1 MSIVNVEGMSHGF
14 GGRTIFE
21 DVSFRLLKGEHVA
34 LVGANGEGKSTF
46 LSILTG
52 QMTPDEGKVEW
63 AKRVTA
69 GYLDQHAVLK
79 AGMTIREV
87 LKTAFDE
94 MYKLEAEMQSCYDRM
109 GDAAPEEMDKLMNDA
124 GEIQEILDAHS
135 FYTLDSKIEE
145 VAGGLGLR
153 DIGLDRQVDELSGGQ
168 RTKVLLTKLL
178 LQNPDI
184 LILDEPTNYLDVEHI
199 EWLKAYLQGYENA
212 FILVSHDVPFLN
224 AVTNVIYH
232 VDNASLTRY
241 TGSYEKF
248 QEMYAI
254 KRRQE
259 DAAYERQQAEIAR
272 EKDFIQRNKA
282 RVATRGMAN
291 SRQKKL
297 DKMEVL
303 EKRTEKPKPHFNF
316 QLDRT
321 PSRFVIEAKRLILGY
336 DTPLTNPVDL
346 QLERGRKVALRG
358 VNGLGKT
365 TMLKTLLGMIKPIS
379 GTIELGEFVTPGYFE
394 QESTKGN
401 DNTAIEEIWQEYPG
415 MTQFEV
421 RAALAACGLTNE
433 HITSKMMVLSGGEA
447 AKVRLCKIMQK
458 PVNLLVLDEPTNH
471 LDVDAKAELKRA
483 LKEYKGTVLL
493 VSHEPEFY
501 EDWVDSVWNIE
512 GWTTKII

>member
-1 MSIVNVEGMSHGF
+1 MSIVNVSGVSHSF

-46 LSILTG
+46 LAILTG
-52 QMTPDEGKVEW
+52 QMTPEEGKVEW

-79 AGMTIREV
+79 PGMTIRDV

-94 MYKLEAEMQSCYDRM
+94 MYKLEQEMQDCYDKM
-109 GDAAPEEMDKLMNDA
+109 AEADPDEMDRLMKDA
-124 GEIQEILDAHS
+124 GEIQDILDAHS
-135 FYTLDSKIEE
+135 FYTLDSKIED

-153 DIGLDRQVDELSGGQ
+153 DIGLDRMVDELSGGQ

-178 LQNPDI
+178 LQSPDI
-184 LILDEPTNYLDVEHI
+184 LILDEPTNYLDAEHI
-199 EWLKAYLQGYENA
+199 EWLKSYLQGYENA

-316 QLDRT
+316 QMDRT

-346 QLERGRKVALRG
+346 QLERGKKVALKG

-365 TMLKTLLGMIKPIS
+365 TLLKTLLGMIKPIS
-379 GTIELGEFVTPGYFE
+379 GKIELGEFVTPGYFE

-401 DNTAIEEIWQEYPG
+401 DNTAIEELWQEYPG

-483 LKEYKGTVLL
+483 LKEYKGTILL
-493 VSHEPEFY
+493 VSHEPDFY

>member
-1 MSIVNVEGMSHGF
+1 MSILNVEHVSHGF
-14 GGRTIFE
+14 GARTIFE
-21 DVSFRLLKGEHVA
+21 DASFRLLKGEHVA

-46 LSILTG
+46 LSIITG
-52 QMTPDEGKVEW
+52 HLTPDEGKVEW
-63 AKRVTA
+63 SNRVTV

-79 AGMTIREV
+79 PGQTIRDV
-87 LKTAFDE
+87 LRTAFDD
-94 MYKLEAEMQSCYDRM
+94 MYKLEAEMLACYDKM
-109 GDAAPEEMDKLMNDA
+109 GDAAPEEIDKMMADV
-124 GEIQEILDAHS
+124 GDIQDILEANS
-135 FYTLDSKIEE
+135 FYTIDARIDDVS
-145 VAGGLGLR
+145 GGLGLR
-153 DIGLDRQVDELSGGQ
+153 SIGLDKKVDELSGGQ

-178 LQNPDI
+178 LQNPTI

-199 EWLKAYLQGYENA
+199 EWLKTYLQNYENA

-232 VDNASLTRY
+232 VDNAHLTRY

-259 DAAYERQQAEIAR
+259 DAAYERQQQEIKR
-272 EKDFIQRNKA
+272 TEDFIQRNKA

-291 SRQKKL
+291 SRQKRL
-297 DKMEVL
+297 DKMDVL
-303 EKRTEKPKPHFNF
+303 EKRQEKPKPHFQF
-316 QLDRT
+316 QSDRT
-321 PSRFVIEAKRLILGY
+321 PSRFVIEAKRLVLGY

-346 QLERGRKVALRG
+346 QIERNKKIALRG

-365 TMLKTLLGMIKPIS
+365 TLLKTLLGLIPPVAGK
-379 GTIELGEFVTPGYFE
+379 IELGEFVTPGYFE
-394 QESTKGN
+394 QESTRGN
-401 DNTAIEEIWQEYPG
+401 DNTAIEEVWQEYPG
-415 MTQFEV
+415 MTNYEI

-458 PVNLLVLDEPTNH
+458 KVNLLVLDEPTNH
-471 LDVDAKAELKRA
+471 LDVEAKKELKRA
-483 LKEYKGTVLL
+483 LKEYKGTILL
-493 VSHEPEFY
+493 VSHEPDFY

-512 GWTTKII
+512 RWTTKIV

>member
-1 MSIVNVEGMSHGF
+1 MSILNVEHVSHGF
-14 GGRTIFE
+14 GARTIFE
-21 DVSFRLLKGEHVA
+21 DASFRLLKGEHVA

-46 LSILTG
+46 LSIITG
-52 QMTPDEGKVEW
+52 QLTPDEGKVEW
-63 AKRVTA
+63 SNRVTV

-79 AGMTIREV
+79 PGQTIRDV
-87 LKTAFDE
+87 LRTAFDD
-94 MYKLEAEMQSCYDRM
+94 MYKLEAEMLACYDKM
-109 GDAAPEEMDKLMNDA
+109 GDAAPEEIDKMMADV
-124 GEIQEILDAHS
+124 GDIQDILEANS
-135 FYTLDSKIEE
+135 FYTIDARIDDVS
-145 VAGGLGLR
+145 GGLGLR
-153 DIGLDRQVDELSGGQ
+153 SIGLDKKVDELSGGQ

-178 LQNPDI
+178 LQNPTI

-199 EWLKAYLQGYENA
+199 EWLKTYLQNYENA

-232 VDNASLTRY
+232 VDNAHLTRY

-259 DAAYERQQAEIAR
+259 DAAYERQQQEIKR
-272 EKDFIQRNKA
+272 TEDFIQRNKA

-291 SRQKKL
+291 SRQKRL
-297 DKMEVL
+297 DKMDVL
-303 EKRTEKPKPHFNF
+303 EKRQEKPKPHFQF
-316 QLDRT
+316 QSDRT
-321 PSRFVIEAKRLILGY
+321 PSRFVIEARRLVLGY

-346 QLERGRKVALRG
+346 QIERNKKIALRG

-365 TMLKTLLGMIKPIS
+365 TLLKTLLGLIPPVAGK
-379 GTIELGEFVTPGYFE
+379 IELGEFVTPGYFE
-394 QESTKGN
+394 QESTRGN
-401 DNTAIEEIWQEYPG
+401 DNTAIEEVWQEYPG
-415 MTQFEV
+415 MTNYEI

-458 PVNLLVLDEPTNH
+458 KVNLLVLDEPTNH
-471 LDVDAKAELKRA
+471 LDVEAKKELKRA
-483 LKEYKGTVLL
+483 LKEYKGTILL
-493 VSHEPEFY
+493 VSHEPDFY

-512 GWTTKII
+512 RWTTKIV

>member
-1 MSIVNVEGMSHGF
+1 MSILNVEGMSHGF

-21 DVSFRLLKGEHVA
+21 DVTFRLLKGEHVA
-34 LVGANGEGKSTF
+34 LIGANGEGKSTF
-46 LSILTG
+46 LSIITNK
-52 QMTPDEGKVEW
+52 MTPDQGKVEW
-63 AKRVTA
+63 AKRVNV

-79 AGMTIREV
+79 AGMSIRDV
-87 LKTAFDE
+87 VKTAFDE
-94 MYKLEAEMQSCYDRM
+94 MYKLEQEMQEAYDKMAEADSDEIDR
-109 GDAAPEEMDKLMNDA
+109 LMKDA

-135 FYTLDSKIEE
+135 FYTLDAKIEE

-153 DIGLDRQVDELSGGQ
+153 DIGLDKLVDELSGGQ

-199 EWLKAYLQGYENA
+199 EWLKTYLQGYENA

-232 VDNASLTRY
+232 VENASLTRY

-316 QLDRT
+316 KMDRT

-336 DTPLTNPVDL
+336 DTPLTNPVDI

-365 TMLKTLLGMIKPIS
+365 TLLKTLLGIIKPIS
-379 GTIELGEFVTPGYFE
+379 GSIELGEFVSPGYFE
-394 QESTKGN
+394 QESAQGN
-401 DNTAIEEIWQEYPG
+401 SRTAIEEIWEQYPG
-415 MTQFEV
+415 MTEFEV

-433 HITSKMMVLSGGEA
+433 HITSQMMVLSGGEA
-447 AKVRLCKIMQK
+447 AKVRLCKVMQQ

-483 LKEYKGTVLL
+483 LKEYKGAVLL

-501 EDWVDSVWNIE
+501 EDWVDSIWNIE